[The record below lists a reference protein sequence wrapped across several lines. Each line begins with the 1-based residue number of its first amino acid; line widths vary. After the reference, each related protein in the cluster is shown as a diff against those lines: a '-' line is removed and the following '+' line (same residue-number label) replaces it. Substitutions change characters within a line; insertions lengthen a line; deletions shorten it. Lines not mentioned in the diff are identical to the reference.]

1 MSFINHINK
10 KNLKLKNISFMS
22 PISHSKLNISNL
34 NSETKRII
42 TNSNG
47 SIINIH
53 QINNKEEK
61 NKLLNEVFKNY
72 STNKEFNFIQ
82 SKKPH
87 INLNYISNN
96 QILND
101 INSKNIYK
109 KTSTSPSTNSMIKT
123 FTNFPTTFHKNNQ
136 SNIYL
141 SNSNYKNLINLKN
154 SSQISSRNGKHK
166 KNSSSLINNSSLNN
180 FNSTQNKD
188 NVLLLSSNNTNNQ
201 ILNLNSSQFQKYN
214 SNTDVLNKKKND
226 NYNINNNIKTH
237 HQNFSCDFVNNFNS
251 PLSASTSTNN
261 IGKNYYNEIFNR
273 FNYKNI
279 SNLDS
284 NNINDNI
291 NYINNNCQKDGSQN
305 LFNSIKENNNDKKLF
320 KCSLNSNSCN
330 SNNYNEL
337 YNIKNVESPE
347 ELHFYY
353 INVIQN
359 GKNLEDKF
367 DLSNSIH
374 N

>member
-82 SKKPH
+82 TKKPH

-154 SSQISSRNGKHK
+154 ASQISSRNGKHK
-166 KNSSSLINNSSLNN
+166 KNSSSLTNNSSSNN

-201 ILNLNSSQFQKYN
+201 ILN
-214 SNTDVLNKKKND
+214 
-226 NYNINNNIKTH
+226 
-237 HQNFSCDFVNNFNS
+237 NFSCDFVNNFNS